1 MSNTGKHLIIIGGV
15 AAGMKAAAKA
25 RRESQ
30 EVKITV
36 FTDEEHISYAGC
48 GMPYYVGDVI
58 KEKKK
63 LIIREPAY
71 FKAMHN
77 IDVFTLHRATAINA
91 RLKQVVVKNLKTGQ
105 DLTFSYDKLII
116 ATGAL
121 PMVPSLPGIT
131 LGNIFTLRTVADA
144 VQIKSLV
151 DSGKVK
157 NAVVAGSGFIGL
169 EIAENLSLRGVKVVL
184 VERLGQILPSFD
196 EDMARLV
203 QGHLTENGVEVI
215 TSDGVKSFEGNRE
228 NGVIGVNTGKR
239 QLPADMVI
247 LSVGVSPN
255 TGIAIDAGIKVG
267 ATRAITVN
275 ERMET
280 NIPDIYAIGDCAE
293 NTHLITGKPAWV
305 ALGSTAAKMGRVAA
319 INALG
324 GNDTFKGVLG
334 TVIMKVFGI
343 NTAKTG
349 LCEREA
355 IMAGY
360 TVESAIIPASDK
372 SHYYPGC
379 KEIIIKLV
387 ADANTKKLLGAQIV
401 GEGIVDKR
409 IDVIATALSFGAT
422 VDQISK
428 LDLAYAPPYAMALD
442 AIIVAANVLNNK
454 LLGRTEGILPQKVIE
469 RRNNGDD
476 FILLDVRSETEF
488 MSGYIKGSLHIP
500 LDALAARVNE
510 LDRTREIITY
520 CRAGLRASH
529 AYRILKNA
537 GFEKVKYMDGS
548 IMAWTYGLEK

>member
-1 MSNTGKHLIIIGGV
+1 MSNTNKHLIIIGGV

-25 RRESQ
+25 RRESHY
-30 EVKITV
+30 VKITV

-48 GMPYYVGDVI
+48 GMPYFVGDVI

-77 IDVFTLHRATAINA
+77 IDVLTLYRATAINA
-91 RLKQVVVKNLKTGQ
+91 KLKQVAVKNLKTGQ

-121 PMVPSLPGIT
+121 PIVPPLPGIS
-131 LGNIFTLRTVADA
+131 LGNIFTMRTVADA

-169 EIAENLSLRGVKVVL
+169 EMAENLSLRGVKVVL
-184 VERLGQILPSFD
+184 VELSGQILPPFD
-196 EDMARLV
+196 EDMTRLV
-203 QGHLTENGVEVI
+203 QSHLTEKGVEVI
-215 TSDGVKSFEGNRE
+215 TSDGVKAFEGNRE
-228 NGVIGVNTGKR
+228 NYVTGVITGNR

-255 TGIAIDAGIKVG
+255 TRIAIDAGIKVG

-280 NIPDIYAIGDCAE
+280 NVPDIYAIGDCAE

-334 TVIMKVFGI
+334 TTIMKVFEM
-343 NTAKTG
+343 NVAKTG

-355 IMAGY
+355 IKEGY

-379 KEIIIKLV
+379 KDIIIKLI
-387 ADANTKKLLGAQIV
+387 ADVNTKKLLGAQIV
-401 GEGIVDKR
+401 GEGVIDKR

-469 RRNNGDD
+469 RRNRGDN

-488 MSGYIKGSLHIP
+488 KSGHIKGSLHIP
-500 LDALAARVNE
+500 LDTLAARVNE

>member
-1 MSNTGKHLIIIGGV
+1 MSNTSKHLIIIGGV

-30 EVKITV
+30 YVKITV

-48 GMPYYVGDVI
+48 GMPYFIGDVI

-77 IDVFTLHRATAINA
+77 IDVLTLHRATAINA

-121 PMVPSLPGIT
+121 PIVPPLPGIS
-131 LGNIFTLRTVADA
+131 LDNIFTLRTVADA

-169 EIAENLSLRGVKVVL
+169 EMAENLSLRGVKVVL
-184 VERLGQILPSFD
+184 VELLGQILPPFD

-203 QGHLTENGVEVI
+203 QSHLTEKGVEVI
-215 TSDGVKSFEGNRE
+215 TSDGVKDFEGNRE
-228 NGVIGVNTGKR
+228 NYVTGVNTGKR
-239 QLPADMVI
+239 RLPADMVI
-247 LSVGVSPN
+247 LSVGISPN

-280 NIPDIYAIGDCAE
+280 NVPDIYAVGDCAE

-324 GNDTFKGVLG
+324 GNDTFNGVLG
-334 TVIMKVFGI
+334 TVIMKVFGL
-343 NTAKTG
+343 NVAKTG

-355 IMAGY
+355 IKAGY

-379 KEIIIKLV
+379 KDIIIKLV
-387 ADANTKKLLGAQIV
+387 ADVNTKKLLGAQIV
-401 GEGIVDKR
+401 GEGVIDKR

-428 LDLAYAPPYAMALD
+428 LDLAYAPPYAMAMD

-469 RRNNGDD
+469 RRNRGDN
-476 FILLDVRSETEF
+476 FILLDIRTEMEF
-488 MSGYIKGSLHIP
+488 KSGHIKGSLHIP
-500 LDALAARVNE
+500 LDALAARANE

-529 AYRILKNA
+529 ACRILKSA

>member
-30 EVKITV
+30 QVKITV

-48 GMPYYVGDVI
+48 GMPYFVGDVI

-77 IDVFTLHRATAINA
+77 IDVLTLHRAIAIDA
-91 RLKQVVVKNLKTGQ
+91 RLKQVAVKNMKTGQ

-121 PMVPSLPGIT
+121 PIVPSLPGIS

-144 VQIKSLV
+144 VRIKSLV

-157 NAVVAGSGFIGL
+157 NVVVAGSGFIGL
-169 EIAENLSLRGVKVVL
+169 EMAENLSLRGVKVVL
-184 VERLGQILPSFD
+184 VELLGQILPPFD

-203 QGHLTENGVEVI
+203 QSHLTEKGVEVI

-228 NGVIGVNTGKR
+228 NYVTGVNTGKR

-255 TGIAIDAGIKVG
+255 TGIAIDAGIQVG

-280 NIPDIYAIGDCAE
+280 NVPDIYAVGDCAE
-293 NTHLITGKPAWV
+293 NTHLITGKPAWI

-324 GNDTFKGVLG
+324 GNDTFRGVVG
-334 TVIMKVFGI
+334 TTIMKVFGM
-343 NTAKTG
+343 NVAKTG

-355 IMAGY
+355 IKAGY

-379 KEIIIKLV
+379 KDIIIKLV
-387 ADANTKKLLGAQIV
+387 ADVNTKKLLGAQIV
-401 GEGIVDKR
+401 GEGVIDKR

-442 AIIVAANVLNNK
+442 AIIVAANALNNK
-454 LLGRTEGILPQKVIE
+454 LQGRTEGILPQKVIE
-469 RRNNGDD
+469 RRNRGDD

-488 MSGYIKGSLHIP
+488 KSGHIRDSLHIP
-500 LDALAARVNE
+500 LDVLAARVNE